1 MAVATPAA
9 TVRAAIERSLP
20 LLDRADVAFIQKAGC
35 ISCHNNSL
43 AALTRDA
50 VRARSI
56 RVNEPIASSQTQA
69 MAAILTGNRER
80 ALQALGLPGRGDTV
94 GYILLGM
101 AAAHYPANEIT
112 DAWAR
117 YMKNLQQPDG
127 RWRVQAQRPPIESND
142 IQATATALKGIDA
155 YAPPSRR
162 DEYRRAVQLAA
173 HWLETATA
181 RSTEERAFL
190 ILGLHWAGGSRQ
202 VITRTAQELLAEQR
216 EDGGWAQLPTVASD
230 AYATGQALVALKES
244 GVLSASAPAYRRAVE
259 FLLRSQ
265 HSDGSWFVRTRTT
278 PVQPQF
284 DSDFPYGADQ
294 FISAAA
300 THWATMALAHAVK

>member
-1 MAVATPAA
+1 MHGDTPLVRALIKSGATERWPPVAMAASTPAA

-43 AALTRDA
+43 AALTREA
-50 VRARSI
+50 VRAKSI

-69 MAAILTGNRER
+69 MAAILAGNRER

-101 AAAHYPANEIT
+101 AAANYPSNEIT

-117 YMKNLQQPDG
+117 YMKNLQQADG

-142 IQATATALKGIDA
+142 IQATATALKGIQT

-162 DEYRRAVQLAA
+162 DEYQRAVQLAA
-173 HWLETATA
+173 LWLETATA
-181 RSTEERAFL
+181 KSTEERAF
-190 ILGLHWAGGSRQ
+190 
-202 VITRTAQELLAEQR
+202 
-216 EDGGWAQLPTVASD
+216 
-230 AYATGQALVALKES
+230 
-244 GVLSASAPAYRRAVE
+244 
-259 FLLRSQ
+259 
-265 HSDGSWFVRTRTT
+265 
-278 PVQPQF
+278 
-284 DSDFPYGADQ
+284 
-294 FISAAA
+294 
-300 THWATMALAHAVK
+300 